1 MKKLILIGIG
11 LAGAGAFIGF
21 DAVQAFVDKTRH
33 DVRATLMSPEMELQA
48 AISSAEELADRCSE
62 SVVNGRIA
70 LARLDSMI
78 EERGRELDRREHAL
92 ERDRHVLQVRQTL
105 LEQNRQTYL
114 ISDEQVSRRTLNRDA
129 LLRAKAY
136 TTDQHVF
143 TQLQQTLLELKAQR
157 QQTATEIEEATV
169 EQKRMHDEIDGLKAE
184 LENLKARR
192 AVAQTREEA
201 RNIFDRSSFDKAR
214 DKVAEIR
221 ARVAEANKRLDYYG
235 RLGGSGK
242 GLIPADIDVEEENG
256 AAAIAAALAQDDAKA
271 KDGLDDELD
280 ADADPAPFLVPDT
293 ATR

>member
-48 AISSAEELADRCSE
+48 AISSAEELAEKCSE
-62 SVVNGRIA
+62 SVINGRIA

-78 EERGRELDRREHAL
+78 EERGRELDRRERSL
-92 ERDRHVLQVRQTL
+92 ERDRRVLQVRQTL
-105 LEQNRQTYL
+105 LDQNRQTYL
-114 ISDEQVSRRTLNRDA
+114 ISDEEVSRRTLNRDA

-136 TTDQHVF
+136 TTDQHIF

-157 QQTATEIEEATV
+157 QQTAAEIEDATV
-169 EQKRMHDEIDGLKAE
+169 EQKRMHDEIDSLKAE
-184 LENLKARR
+184 LENLKARH

-201 RNIFDRSSFDKAR
+201 RHIFDRSAFDQAR

-242 GLIPADIDVEEENG
+242 GLIPADVDIEEEDG
-256 AAAIAAALAQDDAKA
+256 AAAIAAALARDDAQA
-271 KDGLDDELD
+271 KDEFGSELEDE
-280 ADADPAPFLVPDT
+280 PAPFRIPET